1 MRRVL
6 SIHCIELIGYKIGR
20 HGSLFC
26 SLQQSES
33 LMEKV
38 FVIKKKNQDKILRA
52 HNNNEWLI
60 LVWVMKADW
69 LKEVSQ

>member
-38 FVIKKKNQDKILRA
+38 FVIKKKKSGQNFASTQ
-52 HNNNEWLI
+52 
-60 LVWVMKADW
+60 
-69 LKEVSQ
+69 